1 MVSTLIIVI
10 GAVLS
15 LFLVWEILRSGM
27 PEIRSLDDWERKKH
41 EVDVVALRILLEPSE
56 ERFLRESLSP
66 VHFRRLQRARCR
78 VTLRILQLVE
88 DNAAMLIKL
97 GHLARVG
104 ANPALA
110 KEADELISRALRLRV
125 NLLLVQAYLWLK
137 WFFPGWMLSVPA
149 LEMPYEE
156 LLGYLGQIRQQRQW
170 DVQRKPVPT

>member
-41 EVDVVALRILLEPSE
+41 EVDLVALRILLEPSE

-149 LEMPYEE
+149 LEIPYEE
-156 LLGYLGQIRQQRQW
+156 LLGYIGQIWSTRQW

>member
-15 LFLVWEILRSGM
+15 LFLVWEILRSGIS
-27 PEIRSLDDWERKKH
+27 EIRSLDDWERKKH
-41 EVDVVALRILLEPSE
+41 EVDLVALRILLEPSE

-78 VTLRILQLVE
+78 VALRILELVE
-88 DNAAMLIKL
+88 GNAAMLIKL

-125 NLLLVQAYLWLK
+125 NLLFVQAYLWLK

-156 LLGYLGQIRQQRQW
+156 LLGYLSQIRQQRQW

>member
-1 MVSTLIIVI
+1 MVSTLVIVI

-27 PEIRSLDDWERKKH
+27 PEIRSLDDWERKKY
-41 EVDVVALRILLEPSE
+41 EVDLVALRILLEPSG
-56 ERFLRESLSP
+56 ERFLRESFSP

-78 VTLRILQLVE
+78 VALRILELVE
-88 DNAAMLIKL
+88 DNAAMLIRL
-97 GHLARVG
+97 RHLARVG
-104 ANPALA
+104 ASPALA

-125 NLLLVQAYLWLK
+125 NLLFVQAYLWLK

-156 LLGYLGQIRQQRQW
+156 LLGYLSQIRQQRQW

>member
-41 EVDVVALRILLEPSE
+41 EVDLVALRILLEPAE

-78 VTLRILQLVE
+78 VALRILELVE

-110 KEADELISRALRLRV
+110 KEADELMSRALRLRV
-125 NLLLVQAYLWLK
+125 TLLFVQAYLWLK
-137 WFFPGWMLSVPA
+137 WLFPGWMLSVPA
-149 LEMPYEE
+149 LEMPYDE
-156 LLGYLGQIRQQRQW
+156 LLGYLSRIRQQRQW
-170 DVQRKPVPT
+170 DVRREPVPT

>member
-41 EVDVVALRILLEPSE
+41 EVDLVALRILLEPSE

-156 LLGYLGQIRQQRQW
+156 LLGYLSQIRQQRQHLLP
-170 DVQRKPVPT
+170 QSG

>member
-41 EVDVVALRILLEPSE
+41 EVDLVALRILLEPSE

>member
-15 LFLVWEILRSGM
+15 LFLVWEILRSGIS
-27 PEIRSLDDWERKKH
+27 EIRSLDDWERRKH
-41 EVDVVALRILLEPSE
+41 EVDLVALRILLEPSE

-78 VTLRILQLVE
+78 VALRILELVE

-110 KEADELISRALRLRV
+110 KQADELISRALRLRV
-125 NLLLVQAYLWLK
+125 NLLFVQAYLWLK
-137 WFFPGWMLSVPA
+137 WFFPRWMLSVPA

-156 LLGYLGQIRQQRQW
+156 LVGYLSQIRQQRQW

>member
-27 PEIRSLDDWERKKH
+27 PEIRGLDDWERKKH
-41 EVDVVALRILLEPSE
+41 EVDLVALRILLEPSE
-56 ERFLRESLSP
+56 EKFLHESLSP
-66 VHFRRLQRARCR
+66 VHFRRLQRACCR
-78 VTLRILQLVE
+78 VALRVLELVE

-125 NLLLVQAYLWLK
+125 SLLFVQSYLWLK
-137 WFFPGWMLSVPA
+137 WLFPGWMLSVPA

-156 LLGYLGQIRQQRQW
+156 LLGHLSQIRQQRQW

>member
-15 LFLVWEILRSGM
+15 LFLVWEILHSGM

-41 EVDVVALRILLEPSE
+41 EVDLVALRILLEPSE

-78 VTLRILQLVE
+78 VALRILELVE

-104 ANPALA
+104 RIRRWP
-110 KEADELISRALRLRV
+110 SR
-125 NLLLVQAYLWLK
+125 Q
-137 WFFPGWMLSVPA
+137 MS
-149 LEMPYEE
+149 
-156 LLGYLGQIRQQRQW
+156 
-170 DVQRKPVPT
+170 

>member
-1 MVSTLIIVI
+1 
-10 GAVLS
+10 
-15 LFLVWEILRSGM
+15 
-27 PEIRSLDDWERKKH
+27 
-41 EVDVVALRILLEPSE
+41 LRILLEPSE

-78 VTLRILQLVE
+78 VALRVLELVE

-110 KEADELISRALRLRV
+110 KQADELISRALRLRV
-125 NLLLVQAYLWLK
+125 DLLFVQAYLWLK
-137 WFFPGWMLSVPA
+137 WFFPGWMISVPA

-156 LLGYLGQIRQQRQW
+156 LLGYLSQIRQQRQW
-170 DVQRKPVPT
+170 DIQRKPVPT

>member
-41 EVDVVALRILLEPSE
+41 EVDLVALRILLEPSE

-156 LLGYLGQIRQQRQW
+156 LLGYLGQIWQQRQW

>member
-15 LFLVWEILRSGM
+15 LFLVWEILRSGT

-41 EVDVVALRILLEPSE
+41 EIDLVALR
-56 ERFLRESLSP
+56 
-66 VHFRRLQRARCR
+66 
-78 VTLRILQLVE
+78 
-88 DNAAMLIKL
+88 
-97 GHLARVG
+97 
-104 ANPALA
+104 
-110 KEADELISRALRLRV
+110 ISRALRLRV

-156 LLGYLGQIRQQRQW
+156 LLGYLGQIQQQRHW

>member
-41 EVDVVALRILLEPSE
+41 EVDLVALRILLEPSE

-66 VHFRRLQRARCR
+66 VHFRRLQRACCR
-78 VTLRILQLVE
+78 VALRVLERLE

-97 GHLARVG
+97 GHLAQVG

-125 NLLLVQAYLWLK
+125 NLLFVQAYLWLK
-137 WFFPGWMLSVPA
+137 WFFPRWMLSVPA

-156 LLGYLGQIRQQRQW
+156 LLGYLSQIRQQRQW

>member
-1 MVSTLIIVI
+1 MVSTLIILI

>member
-27 PEIRSLDDWERKKH
+27 PEIRSLDDWEHKKH

-56 ERFLRESLSP
+56 EKFLRESLSP
-66 VHFRRLQRARCR
+66 IQFRRFQRARCR
-78 VTLRILQLVE
+78 LALRILELVG
-88 DNAAMLIKL
+88 NNSAMLIKL

-110 KEADELISRALRLRV
+110 NEADELISRALRLRV

-149 LEMPYEE
+149 LESR
-156 LLGYLGQIRQQRQW
+156 IRQQRQW
-170 DVQRKPVPT
+170 DVQRKPVLT